1 MFHLALYAVLMQ
13 AYTFF
18 ATHYL
23 ELTQLETL
31 YPNVEKLVKHK
42 CCKHVFIVHFL
53 FLFFSYH
60 FVVKVVM
67 SVL

>member
-1 MFHLALYAVLMQ
+1 MDQAIVSTVMFHLELYAVLMQ

-31 YPNVEKLVKHK
+31 YPNVEK
-42 CCKHVFIVHFL
+42 
-53 FLFFSYH
+53 
-60 FVVKVVM
+60 
-67 SVL
+67 